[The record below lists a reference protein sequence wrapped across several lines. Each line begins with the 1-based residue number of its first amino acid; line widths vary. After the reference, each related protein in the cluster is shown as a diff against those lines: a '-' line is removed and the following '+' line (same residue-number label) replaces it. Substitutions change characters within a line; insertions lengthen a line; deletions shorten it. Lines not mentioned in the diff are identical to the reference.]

1 MILKVSKPARLAAAG
16 CLVFLVYLLYCYH
29 KLPREGGDG
38 GGGEVVDQN
47 EEEDSGLPV
56 VPAKQVLLICHTIQ
70 KLILL
75 NFRYEL
81 MFTTRCFVLTAATLC
96 SMNCGL
102 HIKSIENIFL
112 SADKQFHRLG
122 DALDV
127 RLWPYG
133 KATTKKLR

>member
-38 GGGEVVDQN
+38 GSGEVVDQK

-56 VPAKQVLLICHTIQ
+56 MPAKQVLLIYQTIR

-102 HIKSIENIFL
+102 PIKSIENIFL

-133 KATTKKLR
+133 KATTQKLR